1 MGLSFVILDFYIRNS
16 NRGLRYIS
24 CFDLSPNLF
33 TLAWVLLLIFIILLF
48 KGRIKKISYF
58 VILGFYQ
65 IMLLTNYIYFGIFGT
80 FFSFK
85 SLGLAGEAKGYF
97 KVIFDYM
104 DLSLIIAVL
113 VSIGLGI
120 LACCFMPKYKTKGDK
135 IVALLLLL
143 SSLVCYGSARF
154 FLGEA
159 ADINEWDTWT
169 NKRNVYNSF
178 SDTRKSLQ
186 TSGFYEY
193 TMRDIYLSK
202 IRVLFESN
210 EEDIA
215 YLNNY
220 YKYYDADDE
229 FNAVID
235 SVSSDGLKGIFKD
248 KNIILVLMESVDN
261 WMVNDEL
268 MPTLTRLMEEGINFT
283 NHYSP
288 IYGGGATFN
297 AEFMLNTGY
306 MTPLNGENASNKYG
320 HNYFPYSLPNLFAN
334 SNYNVNS
341 FHENV
346 SSFYNRGQMS
356 KAFGYENYYS
366 SVELG
371 VPLADAVKDSHF
383 ITNDKIRNLL
393 FKENGKTMNF
403 ITTYTTHTPYTIRDV
418 QCSETITE
426 KDLKLIE
433 KGSNEEELCV
443 KAQARE
449 TDNFFHKLIE
459 HLDKEDILDKTIII
473 GVTDHYAYSY
483 SDKEKLYSL
492 KGTDNQNLMSNL
504 PFFIWGNNI
513 PKAEITKVNNNLDVL
528 PTIAYLF
535 GLDYEEKHY
544 VGKNIFD
551 PNYEGFVFF
560 PDHSWYDGNI
570 YYKDGHVLL
579 GEQVEQ
585 EYINS
590 RNKQLRTILDVN
602 DKVLNTD
609 YFRILSTK

>member
-1 MGLSFVILDFYIRNS
+1 
-16 NRGLRYIS
+16 
-24 CFDLSPNLF
+24 
-33 TLAWVLLLIFIILLF
+33 
-48 KGRIKKISYF
+48 
-58 VILGFYQ
+58 
-65 IMLLTNYIYFGIFGT
+65 MLLTNYIYFGIFGT

-85 SLGLAGEAKGYF
+85 SLGLAGEAQGYF
-97 KVIFDYM
+97 KIIFDYM
-104 DLSLIIAVL
+104 DMSLIIVIL
-113 VSIGLGI
+113 ISIGLGI
-120 LACCFMPKYKTKGDK
+120 LACRFMPKDKIRGDK
-135 IVALLLLL
+135 ILSLLLIL
-143 SSLVCYGSARF
+143 SSLSCYGAARS

-202 IRVLFESN
+202 IQVLFENN

-215 YLNNY
+215 YLN
-220 YKYYDADDE
+220 KYYESYDSTE
-229 FNAVID
+229 KFSSEKD

-426 KDLKLIE
+426 KDLILIE

-473 GVTDHYAYSY
+473 GVTDHYAYGY
-483 SDKEKLYSL
+483 SNKEKLHAL
-492 KGTDNQNLMSNL
+492 KGTDDPNFMSNL